1 MRTIVLLLLVV
12 GVIGA
17 LALVNNHQKQ
27 QVAPAPQSSA
37 PVQQASLE
45 NVDLKVSWR
54 KTSTNMMIATI
65 AVTNRNNHDVKDLD
79 VECTMYTPGGSALG
93 EARRT
98 VYDVVPAR
106 ADRTFRDFSMGTIHG
121 HANTARCN
129 VIGFAKGADSPS
141 GSSDSFFG
149 STTGSR
155 MKLYE
160 DARAASLAEP
170 AIAKSKATRRQL
182 SKAPPYRR
190 SP

>member
-12 GVIGA
+12 GVIGV
-17 LALVNNHQKQ
+17 LALVNNHQEQ
-27 QVAPAPQSSA
+27 QAALAPQSSA
-37 PVQQASLE
+37 PVQHAWMSDSLE

-79 VECTMYTPGGSALG
+79 VECTMYTPGGTALG

-121 HANTARCN
+121 QANTARCN
-129 VIGFAKGADSPS
+129 VIGLVKGADRP
-141 GSSDSFFG
+141 
-149 STTGSR
+149 
-155 MKLYE
+155 K
-160 DARAASLAEP
+160 P
-170 AIAKSKATRRQL
+170 
-182 SKAPPYRR
+182 
-190 SP
+190 